1 MWGVTAPVGTPLSLE
16 LFLSGADAGADSVTT
31 AWSIRA
37 APEEEVEEEEGEV
50 GGEDAHTDPAV
61 AAAGLLSGVR
71 LSPSSSSPLSLVFL
85 RPGLFRVGGRA
96 PRVEGGRAGRVGLET
111 LWVRAE

>member
-1 MWGVTAPVGTPLSLE
+1 VWGVIAPVGTPLSLE
-16 LFLSGADAGADSVTT
+16 LFLSGADASVDSVTT

-37 APEEEVEEEEGEV
+37 APEEEVEEEGEV
-50 GGEDAHTDPAV
+50 GEDAHTDPAV

-71 LSPSSSSPLSLVFL
+71 LSPSSSYPLSLVFL